1 MHLAAFFL
9 TRLQWRLHIRCN
21 VHAPSYRSAR
31 IRQLPE
37 KPASPRIRDADLIAP
52 FAVLWVAS
60 FVLVLQ
66 SVFRH
71 ETLGAEPTLALLAVL
86 VLPYLLLGRRV

>member
-9 TRLQWRLHIRCN
+9 PRLQWRLHIRRN
-21 VHAPSYRSAR
+21 VQASSYRSDR

-37 KPASPRIRDADLIAP
+37 KPEPPRVPDADLIAP
-52 FAVLWVAS
+52 FALLWLAS

-66 SVFRH
+66 SIFRH

-86 VLPYLLLGRRV
+86 VLPYMLWGRGV